1 MKISIK
7 PFKDYYEKF
16 GEVNIDMKSF
26 KKRYKQFVIKI
37 IKLFIIIIVK
47 KKIILLI
54 IFAIIV
60 I

>member
-26 KKRYKQFVIKI
+26 KKDIKQFVIKI
-37 IKLFIIIIVK
+37 IKLFIIIIQK
-47 KKIILLI
+47 GKIILLVLFAKI
-54 IFAIIV
+54 II
-60 I
+60 